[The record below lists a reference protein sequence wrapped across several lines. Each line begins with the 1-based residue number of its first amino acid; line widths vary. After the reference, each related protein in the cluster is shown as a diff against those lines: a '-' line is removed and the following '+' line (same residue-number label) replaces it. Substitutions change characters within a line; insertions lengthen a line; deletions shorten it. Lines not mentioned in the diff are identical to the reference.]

1 MTNEA
6 SSQHSAA
13 AKVDFGPRAKAA
25 QFKGVIAAAV
35 ISGIVA
41 AGSAGSGII
50 AAGAAGQPATENLH
64 LTSSFVGGVSA
75 SACYAF
81 LTLEEMVAQSDLVI
95 VGKVV
100 GSSAPYPHS
109 DMPGASP
116 LYYRDVYVRVS
127 DNVKGTPVAAGSS
140 EGFTLDS
147 ALKASELETF
157 RKGAAVITIR
167 TPVDSYNGIGVSTG
181 IGEIEADT
189 EALFFLHL
197 PEELPDKT
205 CYRLLIGEG
214 SIFTQLP
221 EGGYEIFDGQ
231 GQRHFTADELVAI
244 ATSRTI

>member
-1 MTNEA
+1 MTSA
-6 SSQHSAA
+6 TSSQRKAT

-35 ISGIVA
+35 V
-41 AGSAGSGII
+41 SGII
-50 AAGAAGQPATENLH
+50 AAGAAGQPATENLP

-95 VGKVV
+95 IGKVV

-116 LYYRDVYVRVS
+116 LYYRDVYVRVGHTA
-127 DNVKGTPVAAGSS
+127 KGTPAAIGFS
-140 EGFTLDS
+140 EGFVLDN
-147 ALKASELETF
+147 ALEAHSHESL
-157 RKGAAVITIR
+157 RQGAAVVTIR
-167 TPVDSYNGIGVSTG
+167 TPVDSHNGIGVSTG
-181 IGEIEADT
+181 IGEIEAGT
-189 EALFFLHL
+189 EALFFLY
-197 PEELPDKT
+197 LPDGHSHET
-205 CYRLLIGEG
+205 RYRLLMGKG

-231 GQRHFTADELVAI
+231 SQRHFTIDELETI
-244 ATSRTI
+244 AESQSV

>member
-6 SSQHSAA
+6 SSQRKAT

-35 ISGIVA
+35 V
-41 AGSAGSGII
+41 SGII
-50 AAGAAGQPATENLH
+50 AAGSAGQPVTENLP
-64 LTSSFVGGVSA
+64 LTSSFVDGLSA

-81 LTLEEMVAQSDLVI
+81 LTLEEMVAQSDLVVI
-95 VGKVV
+95 GKVV
-100 GSSAPYPHS
+100 GSSTPYLHS

-147 ALKASELETF
+147 ALEANELEAF
-157 RKGAAVITIR
+157 REGAAVITIR
-167 TPVDSYNGIGVSTG
+167 TPVDSHNGIGVSTG
-181 IGEIEADT
+181 IGEIEAGT

-197 PEELPDKT
+197 PEELPDET
-205 CYRLLIGEG
+205 RYRLLMGEG

-231 GQRHFTADELVAI
+231 GQRHFTTDELAAI
-244 ATSRTI
+244 ATSRTV